1 MPSTR
6 PADWPRNSLDFSSA
20 HSPPTACGYP
30 TDLRR
35 AKSCTCLPHVV
46 QGPLTVDPDA
56 NEHRRPHPFSSV
68 QCVNQTPPGLAV
80 GASEAA
86 RRPQQPV
93 SGVAVY
99 TQSPVPSRASTGRI
113 VEQKA
118 CALPQQMCS
127 LPSTEPQWLASGTD
141 SLRRPAEIGVCA
153 LQTGETPEGESAGDG
168 PIVGSPEPVVSA
180 RRSPSFCAGCTS
192 ASRISMA
199 EADWSANNAIPYT
212 RASFKGVRSADPR
225 LVSRLSCG
233 SSDYSHGPIP
243 PRALSHDLHPQ
254 HVLRE
259 AASPHSRALCTPS
272 HPEMYDS
279 IRSAEGIR
287 RGSCPS
293 TGTYNFVPG
302 ATQPWFPV
310 PGSASFRSCSE
321 PARSSGFVANS
332 SQPSTLW
339 RLRRDCGS
347 IVDRCKLARGTPVA
361 AACPETTCLSHP
373 AASSE
378 GLSHASSSFQL
389 SQRTY
394 SPEAVSR
401 ESQFCAA
408 SPRAQE
414 LLQSAVSAS
423 PHFAE
428 DRAFPSSPDR
438 RAELSPHCVPCAVE
452 ARLGGVVLPATKART
467 EEPPL
472 NVSVDTNASN
482 DVFGEG
488 HVPGCSLPQSQR
500 GSDGSKNS
508 HGSGPQGTGTPMLS
522 PLSEHSP
529 EDTVPVCT
537 GGHNGGV
544 VPLSLTSFA
553 EPGAAWVT
561 AVRRQHAAAS
571 GAAAASGK
579 SRNSKTQPGGGSV
592 PSLYLEP
599 PYSSSTPPPPIPNR
613 TSRHIASFGTG
624 YLSSSPT
631 VERPSSPISFGV
643 DRSPPCAN
651 MGNRTSSCSPYL
663 RHPGEELSTDVTRSH
678 TGNDFQALIA
688 PGSRDAFSS
697 QAAFTRFPDETAR
710 ESLPGTL
717 VSSNTAGTTQIIS
730 ELHATS
736 GHASPRTPALSK
748 SGCSSSRTSPSR
760 SSSVDP
766 TRGSASFLTGEP
778 STSRGARMRPVS
790 PHRPATSLRLP
801 SPLFTCKGRSQ
812 SPRCLT
818 QTPSGEHDKE
828 DCTPQKSVDSLWE
841 SQDGTRRSAT
851 QIRSRA
857 LSPAYQLAASPL
869 LGSTTPIPSGV
880 TTDVAPAMLT
890 ERAPVQINANEQS
903 GLLTTWEE
911 AQGHPAPRLAT
922 PQSRHSETCDRH
934 ALPSPR
940 GAQGR
945 PASLHVSQTE
955 GELGRATE
963 AKNMTSY
970 CSNSSAAQTLS
981 AGSFASLA
989 AAAAATSADAAVEWG
1004 GVSSAPQGSTCVLS
1018 SISSRDPGHAGDI
1031 DGRSHGL
1038 TSGGSSCG
1046 FISFDGLTV
1055 DLPTSRAPGS
1065 APPDFPACEPDAG
1078 ATPHATCEA
1087 SETQGTAYQTCL
1099 SSCLDQ
1105 GLPLGAATALS
1116 SRGSGRSALSH
1127 ALSRRDGIGDSAFP
1141 PESDG
1146 LPSQAFSVCGAST
1159 LGSNGHRSP
1168 AVTSRG
1174 SVSPAKSVAGTGRA
1188 ASTPRMSPRCR
1199 APRCLSTPCSRSAS
1213 RGTGRV
1219 RSPLSPRPEPI
1230 PDPSPSSHP
1239 ALSDPGYSGQQE
1251 TAQGVTS
1258 TRPSAAAHN
1267 AEGRSPTTF
1276 SPGGRSPMR
1285 RASVHTPAREQSLT
1299 PLEAPVELGHDLQT
1313 QSPKKVGASSPF
1325 VFRLDTPALSSVSS
1339 SATGRVSVASP
1350 ARRLPR
1356 GGDRSSRNL
1365 GGASPSPLV
1374 TTGGSA
1380 GSSPRRP
1387 RASSPTFFSNRS
1399 GGSASPASSFAA
1411 TARSA
1416 ASGSPFARLGA
1427 SRLGTPK
1434 MGTGYA
1440 SLGASP
1446 AAPVG
1451 AWTPFRANLF
1461 SPGSAVQPTPVPY
1474 SPIDAISP
1482 FNGSCAAQLK
1492 SPRSANAV
1500 LGGRRSQSP
1509 SASAIGPSPSR
1520 PSPSKG
1526 DSVGFPMRTGAPGH
1540 LPLLAP
1546 LFGAHSP
1553 SPPSAGGAASRG
1565 SRDPGRH
1572 LGSSPQRPSSPF
1584 VQRGSPFFP
1593 SPSASPHNGDS
1604 PLIQRHGDMAPS
1616 CRTDRIGAEEA
1627 NLSPSSGRDAK
1638 HPSRGNISPTT
1649 AAEAV
1654 AAAAAAAAT
1663 LHSAE
1668 AVNAAD
1674 EAHKTGDLAASSAA
1688 LQVPGTASG
1697 VVGNQHNVFHD
1708 ISAVPF
1714 RPHHASHT
1722 GKAFSPPSPS
1732 TPEKGAVDL
1741 RASTASVHTPLA
1753 TSQSGEAPPPDVLP
1767 SLSPVAAAAASAL
1780 PPETSAL
1787 VLGHVFPNQITP
1799 NVRSDMA
1806 LSRSSPFLTPRAA
1819 AAAARIRAEAAAAA
1833 AMAAAERAAAAAR
1846 SSVSPRAVDASRRAA
1861 DAAAHAVAAARRC
1874 ASTSPRIAA
1883 ASERAAAAIAAAAA
1897 ASAAAAGSAKDLA
1910 EARRRA
1916 VPVAAA
1922 AAAVAA
1928 ARQRAASTAAA
1939 AFPALNE
1946 SVTRRESLSPAAG
1959 AKHIHMRAGAAAT
1972 KAHEAVGRSGHAL
1985 AASASAVGASAAR
1998 AARGL
2003 PFISPGRRRPR
2014 PGENAE
2020 HVDPRTV
2027 PASAARADAVAAGSP
2042 DSRIAA
2048 VLRGLSP
2055 VSPAPAQAPQSRDA
2069 SPRDDNARHRPTVA
2083 PFCSDS
2089 RGPGTID
2096 NGPDPRGGSFRA
2108 GVGAARGDTGKELR
2122 ERSSSAVDGL
2132 SKHHGGEE
2140 RAPQQ
2145 KNSRRS
2151 GTHGV
2156 KVSKAWRHGEAP
2168 ETDGSATARS
2178 SVLVNS
2184 IGQEVSLQ
2192 RSAQFP
2198 VWDLCREL
2206 VSRRTSSAKEFG
2218 LDGVPFD
2225 RWRLQV
2231 VPTMGASTTTTRCQR
2246 MWKGRLPSGRA
2257 VFIKKIPAAV
2267 WEQQWRLTQR
2277 YKGFFLTDGENFVGE
2292 AAFSAFL
2299 TDFGPPCAAPL
2310 LAVLHED
2317 GNGLEG
2323 IHGSHGES
2331 EVPEPASST
2340 SRVVL
2345 VNQGF
2350 GQGDLLDFF
2359 DNADPEVFTPAS
2371 KRSLQYSVT
2380 QILVALHSA
2389 GIAHLDLTPE
2399 NILVHAYTEALPSSI
2414 TPQAGFGLSARGSC
2428 GSSTTPSAKLSGG
2441 SARRVQLK
2449 VCDLAKAAPL
2459 FNHSPFRL
2467 PPCILKA
2474 HFGDCGPENSVASS
2488 AAQPFLSCEPTVAK
2502 GPYMPPE
2509 CWRIVYILRA
2519 LGITA
2524 PFAQIG
2530 EPLLTTGRPPPPLYL
2545 KDPPQPGAPLL
2556 GPLREP
2562 IDLSVGVDAAELFFD
2577 VRKADIYMLGVL
2589 MFWIWA
2595 EGAIWTCSD
2604 PRQDTQY
2611 NDLLQ
2616 CGLEFSIFTD
2626 CDGWPPEL
2634 RHLLKGALDPDPTRR
2649 VTLAEILQ
2657 HPWWTCSLSAT
2668 GLESAPIS

>member
-1 MPSTR
+1 
-6 PADWPRNSLDFSSA
+6 
-20 HSPPTACGYP
+20 
-30 TDLRR
+30 
-35 AKSCTCLPHVV
+35 
-46 QGPLTVDPDA
+46 
-56 NEHRRPHPFSSV
+56 
-68 QCVNQTPPGLAV
+68 
-80 GASEAA
+80 
-86 RRPQQPV
+86 
-93 SGVAVY
+93 
-99 TQSPVPSRASTGRI
+99 
-113 VEQKA
+113 
-118 CALPQQMCS
+118 
-127 LPSTEPQWLASGTD
+127 
-141 SLRRPAEIGVCA
+141 
-153 LQTGETPEGESAGDG
+153 
-168 PIVGSPEPVVSA
+168 
-180 RRSPSFCAGCTS
+180 
-192 ASRISMA
+192 
-199 EADWSANNAIPYT
+199 
-212 RASFKGVRSADPR
+212 
-225 LVSRLSCG
+225 
-233 SSDYSHGPIP
+233 
-243 PRALSHDLHPQ
+243 
-254 HVLRE
+254 
-259 AASPHSRALCTPS
+259 
-272 HPEMYDS
+272 
-279 IRSAEGIR
+279 
-287 RGSCPS
+287 
-293 TGTYNFVPG
+293 FVPG

-1972 KAHEAVGRSGHAL
+1972 KAHEA
-1985 AASASAVGASAAR
+1985 
-1998 AARGL
+1998 
-2003 PFISPGRRRPR
+2003 
-2014 PGENAE
+2014 
-2020 HVDPRTV
+2020 
-2027 PASAARADAVAAGSP
+2027 
-2042 DSRIAA
+2042 
-2048 VLRGLSP
+2048 
-2055 VSPAPAQAPQSRDA
+2055 
-2069 SPRDDNARHRPTVA
+2069 
-2083 PFCSDS
+2083 
-2089 RGPGTID
+2089 
-2096 NGPDPRGGSFRA
+2096 
-2108 GVGAARGDTGKELR
+2108 
-2122 ERSSSAVDGL
+2122 
-2132 SKHHGGEE
+2132 
-2140 RAPQQ
+2140 
-2145 KNSRRS
+2145 
-2151 GTHGV
+2151 
-2156 KVSKAWRHGEAP
+2156 
-2168 ETDGSATARS
+2168 
-2178 SVLVNS
+2178 
-2184 IGQEVSLQ
+2184 
-2192 RSAQFP
+2192 
-2198 VWDLCREL
+2198 
-2206 VSRRTSSAKEFG
+2206 
-2218 LDGVPFD
+2218 
-2225 RWRLQV
+2225 
-2231 VPTMGASTTTTRCQR
+2231 R